1 MINVFVVDDEELT
14 AAAHAEYVKR
24 CPGFRVVGVALTGQA
39 AARAILQKASG
50 PDPVHLVLQD
60 INLPDMSGLD
70 VARTLR
76 ARRVDVDFMIVS
88 AHRDAGTVRGATALG
103 VVGYLIKPFTFAVFE
118 RKLASYAEYHRLL
131 SAATPASTTFDQSE
145 LDRAFATMQDQSPPK
160 TPKGLSPETLDSLVT
175 ALQEA
180 GQFRS
185 AAELAKDLGL
195 SRVTARRY
203 LEHLTEKG
211 TVQRRSR
218 HGTPG
223 RPELEYGWN
232 G

>member
-14 AAAHAEYVKR
+14 AAAHAEYVNR

-39 AARAILQKASG
+39 AARAIIQKAAG

-60 INLPDMSGLD
+60 ITLPDLSGLD

-76 ARRVDVDFMIVS
+76 ARRVDVDFMVVS

-103 VVGYLIKPFTFAVFE
+103 VVGYLIKPFTFADLE
-118 RKLASYAEYHRLL
+118 RKLDSYAQYHRLL
-131 SAATPASTTFDQSE
+131 SSATPSDTTFDQHE
-145 LDRAFATMQDQSPPK
+145 LDRAFATMQDQSKPK
-160 TPKGLSPETLDSLVT
+160 VPKGLSPGTLDSLVA

-180 GQFRS
+180 GRFHS
-185 AAELAKDLGL
+185 AAELARDLGL

-211 TVQRRSR
+211 AVERRSR